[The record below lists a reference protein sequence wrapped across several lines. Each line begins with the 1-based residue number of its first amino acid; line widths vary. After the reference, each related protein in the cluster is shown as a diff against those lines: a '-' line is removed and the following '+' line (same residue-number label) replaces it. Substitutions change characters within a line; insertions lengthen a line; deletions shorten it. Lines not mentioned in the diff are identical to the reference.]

1 MGVWVKS
8 KSIKKIT
15 QSEKIIYELR
25 PTKST
30 QTTWSSRLGWEKK
43 GKQKSRMVGKQSWGG
58 RQTVKGRSNGKKFV
72 RRSGNSSISKVIDV
86 VLTSVCAY
94 RPRGRSL
101 AAGTKVSRSLAWVKY
116 DSFVSVMSL
125 EIECSSRHNIGNQL
139 PPGET
144 SVVRRN
150 CWWYK

>member
-8 KSIKKIT
+8 KSIKKNNSIWKNYLRT
-15 QSEKIIYELR
+15 KTNKIDADNLKF
-25 PTKST
+25 P
-30 QTTWSSRLGWEKK
+30 SRVRKK